1 MEKSLSYLKKAG
13 IKVWMLTG
21 DKLETAKSI
30 SISSGLFN
38 PNLDKIYTI
47 QDVHTSVEMNTE
59 LKNLLSEVH
68 DSVVRIQNKT
78 YNLRL

>member
-1 MEKSLSYLKKAG
+1 VTAVEDLLQEDVQKSIRYLRKAG

-47 QDVHTSVEMNTE
+47 
-59 LKNLLSEVH
+59 
-68 DSVVRIQNKT
+68 
-78 YNLRL
+78 